1 MQIEVEISKD
11 VYLPCFRHITEDGS
25 EIDIELI
32 WGGRDSGKSKFVA
45 QHLTEECLS
54 SEYFRCLLI
63 KKTHESIKD
72 AQWAMIK
79 DTCEQWG
86 VQDLFRFAE
95 SPLKIKCVNNNTFAT
110 RGMDQASKIRSFTN
124 PSHVWIEEGNQ
135 LTEEDFTTILT
146 GMRSDYGRVKI
157 YVTFNPEATTSDFNE
172 FWIYKMFFNN
182 ATTLSF
188 TDTIKTEYK
197 TGNTSRTLEV
207 KFRSTHVTYRDNEYV
222 DEQRIAFHESLKE
235 SNYYWYRV
243 FTEGLWGNQ
252 ENDSP
257 WAYAY
262 DEKKHNGIVE
272 YNKSEITYLSFDFN
286 RNPMCCSV
294 IQHYNNHLKV
304 VELIK
309 IPRSGTDAVCQY
321 ILDNYPRA
329 MYMVTGDYSG
339 NNESSLFKE
348 QVTHYTIIKS
358 MLGLAPTQIKIQPN
372 PRLEKN
378 QQLVNKV
385 LSQYKVTIDDVKAK
399 ALIFDLKNVKK
410 RADGTIVKE
419 DRNKP
424 EQQADALDTFRYFVN
439 TFMSWFEKV

>member
-1 MQIEVEISKD
+1 MQVEVEISQD

-45 QHLTEECLS
+45 QHLTEQCLA

-63 KKTHESIKD
+63 KKTHESIKE
-72 AQWAMIK
+72 AQWTMIK

-86 VQDLFRFAE
+86 VEGLFKFTE
-95 SPLKIKCVNNNTFAT
+95 SPLKIKCINSNSFST
-110 RGMDQASKIRSFTN
+110 RGMDQPGKIRSFTN

-135 LTEEDFTTILT
+135 LTEEDFITILT

-157 YVTFNPEATTSDFNE
+157 YITFNPEADTSDFEE
-172 FWIYKMFFNN
+172 FWMYKMFFKNSSD
-182 ATTLSF
+182 LSF
-188 TDTIKTEYK
+188 TGTTKTEFK
-197 TGNTSRTLEV
+197 IGGVSKTLEV
-207 KFRSTHVTYRDNEYV
+207 KYRSTHVTYADNPYV
-222 DEQRIAFHESLKE
+222 SDQRIAFHESLKE
-235 SNYYWYRV
+235 TNYYWYKV
-243 FTEGLWGNQ
+243 FTEGLWGNK

-262 DEKKHNGIVE
+262 DEKKHTGKVE
-272 YNKSEITYLSFDFN
+272 YNKAEITYLSFDFN

-294 IQHYNNHLKV
+294 IQHYDNHLRV

-309 IPRSGTDAVCQY
+309 LPRSGTDAVCQY
-321 ILDNYPRA
+321 ILDNYPKA

-348 QVTHYTIIKS
+348 QITHYTIIKS
-358 MLGLAPTQIKIQPN
+358 MLGLSPAQIKIQPN

-385 LSQYKVTIDDVKAK
+385 LAHYKVTIDDVKAK
-399 ALIFDLKNVKK
+399 PLIFDLKNVKK

-424 EQQADALDTFRYFVN
+424 EQQADAIDTFRYFIN
-439 TFMSWFEKV
+439 TFMAWYEKM